1 MIQSAE
7 AAVLHAAIE
16 GDYAEVINLLNNAEV
31 WSREGM
37 WRFHRQC
44 QELADFLHTEVMSR
58 PEVGP

>member
-7 AAVLHAAIE
+7 ADVLHAAIE
-16 GDYAEVINLLNNAEV
+16 GDYAEVLNLLNNAAV

-44 QELADFLHTEVMSR
+44 QELADFLHGEVMSR
-58 PEVGP
+58 PEVAP